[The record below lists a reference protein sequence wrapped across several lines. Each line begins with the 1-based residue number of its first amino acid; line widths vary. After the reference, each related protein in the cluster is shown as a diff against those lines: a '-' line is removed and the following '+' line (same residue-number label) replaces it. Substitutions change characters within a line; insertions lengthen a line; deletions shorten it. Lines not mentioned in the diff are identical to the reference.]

1 MNAWG
6 PAILSSGVVGACIP
20 LLMAALQRRQNKAL
34 ADKTDAEREET
45 LESARALAQK
55 TALESANAAYT
66 SVKKRCDDCIE
77 ELSRAELRVE
87 LAEQRVEKLI
97 RSHDAMLDAL
107 VEIVP
112 LLQADAEATRIV
124 RAAIRTARQAR
135 YDYNGGEA

>member
-6 PAILSSGVVGACIP
+6 PAILSSGVVGAFIP
-20 LLMAALQRRQNKAL
+20 LLMAALQRRQNRAL

-55 TALESANAAYT
+55 TALESAQAAYA
-66 SVKKRCDDCIE
+66 SVKKRCDDCLE
-77 ELSRAELRVE
+77 ELRSAEK
-87 LAEQRVEKLI
+87 RVEKLI
-97 RSHDAMLDAL
+97 RSHDAMLDVL

-124 RAAIRTARQAR
+124 RAAIRAARQAR
-135 YDYNGGEA
+135 YDFDERADNG